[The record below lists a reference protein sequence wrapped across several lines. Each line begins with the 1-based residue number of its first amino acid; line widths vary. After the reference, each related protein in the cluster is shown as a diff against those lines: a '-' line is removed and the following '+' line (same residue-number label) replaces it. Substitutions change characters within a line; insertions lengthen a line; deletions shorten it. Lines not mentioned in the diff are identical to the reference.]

1 MTESGA
7 NEKAGDVT
15 SAIDAD
21 VELQAMRAVLGAL
34 VPLNREGRAR
44 VLDYVL
50 NRLGMAGEVATA
62 VPGGS
67 SYQSIGA
74 EKPTQVSGPAI
85 TDIRSLKEAKSPRS
99 GNEMAAIVAYYLAEL
114 APARRLT
121 INAEDIKKYFL
132 EARYELPTNTRQ
144 LLVNAKN
151 AGYLESA
158 GSGQYRL
165 NSVGYNLVM
174 HKLPSPSAK
183 SPTSKKPGQRK
194 LGGKAKPTKKISRG

>member
-1 MTESGA
+1 MADPAS
-7 NEKAGDVT
+7 EKSGDVA
-15 SAIDAD
+15 SAIEGD

-34 VPLNREGRAR
+34 VPLNREGRTR

-50 NRLGMAGEVATA
+50 NRLGMVGEAGISASSN
-62 VPGGS
+62 S
-67 SYQSIGA
+67 SY
-74 EKPTQVSGPAI
+74 PTFVTEAGGDISGPAV
-85 TDIRSLKEAKSPRS
+85 TDIRSLKESKAPRS

-114 APARRLT
+114 APERKQS
-121 INAEDIKKYFL
+121 INADDIKKYFL
-132 EARYELPTNTRQ
+132 AARYELPNNTSQ

-183 SPTSKKPGQRK
+183 TSSTKKPHKRPK
-194 LGGKAKPTKKISRG
+194 KAKQGKKNPRG